1 MSPVAGPL
9 DAELG
14 KRIAACVDERRLT
27 DLACSLVDTPSPT
40 GSEEPMAARVAEVCE
55 QMGLVVA
62 WQEVEDGRPNVL
74 ATLGGSGTGR
84 TLMFNG
90 HMDTSYSGR
99 EEHLRGRPGFQP
111 SASVKDGRIWGLG
124 IANMKG
130 AIACYLEA
138 VHALEDAGVALRGD
152 VMVAAV
158 VGEIEKSQWGR
169 EFRGAAYRGY
179 SAGSHYLVSH
189 GGGVADVCI
198 LGEPTEQR
206 IVLGHYG
213 TLWARI
219 STEGPF
225 VHTAFSAGRLEEN
238 SIMRMATVLAGVRAW
253 IPTWEAAAAYGGK
266 PGVVNVGAV
275 QGGHPWRLSRTPS
288 RTDLFLDIRVPP
300 TMRMQEARVALA
312 QLVESLRRASPE
324 AGITS
329 EIFVS
334 SPGAEIAAD
343 HPLIDAVDASHRDV
357 FGDPPE
363 RDTVRWSSDAS
374 VLTRYGI
381 ETVNY
386 GTSSGLPHADGENL
400 EIDGLVRTAQV
411 YALAAARICEVES

>member
-1 MSPVAGPL
+1 MSASEEAL
-9 DAELG
+9 DAG
-14 KRIAACVDERRLT
+14 IARRILESVDEKRLVE
-27 DLACSLVDTPSPT
+27 LACSLVDTPSPT
-40 GSEEPMAARVAEVCE
+40 GSEEAIATRVAGVCE
-55 QMGLVVA
+55 EIGLRVA

-74 ATLGGSGTGR
+74 GVLEGSGGGSV
-84 TLMFNG
+84 LMFNG
-90 HMDTSYSGR
+90 HMDTSYSGQ
-99 EEHLRGRPGFQP
+99 EEHLKSRPGFQP
-111 SASVKDGRIWGLG
+111 SAFVRDGRIWGLG

-130 AIACYLEA
+130 AIAAYLEA
-138 VHALEDAGVALRGD
+138 VHALKDAGLRLKGD

-158 VGEIEKSQWGR
+158 VGEIEKSQWGS

-198 LGEPTEQR
+198 LGEPTENR

-213 TLWARI
+213 TLWGRI
-219 STEGPF
+219 STTGPF
-225 VHTAFSAGRLEEN
+225 VHTAFSAGRLGEN
-238 SIMRMATVLAGVRAW
+238 SIVTMTEVISHLRKWV
-253 IPTWEAAAAYGGK
+253 PEFEARSSYGGK
-266 PGVVNVGAV
+266 PGVVNIGAV
-275 QGGHPWRLSRTPS
+275 RGGYPWRASRTPE
-288 RTDLFLDIRVPP
+288 RTDLFVDIRVPP
-300 TMRMQEARVALA
+300 TMALQEARRAFEELIVGLKTAL
-312 QLVESLRRASPE
+312 PE

-343 HPLIDAVDASHRDV
+343 HALIGTVDAAHREV
-357 FGDPPE
+357 FGAPPE

-386 GTSSGLPHADGENL
+386 GASSGLPHPDGENL
-400 EIDGLVRTAQV
+400 EIEGLLRTAQV
-411 YALAAARICEVES
+411 YALAAARTCEVDS